1 MSNDDPA
8 ETVAHNQDLRQA
20 REEFRVKHPSQRLI
34 PDEPK
39 SASDLLI
46 EIEERDRRLI
56 YILAALPSPIA
67 YEFLQSVAG
76 NREDVSLDGI
86 AKRCGISRRTLSRLL
101 VNARSVARG
110 DTPPPGIGS
119 SKKLCNAQSTR
130 RGRAHRA
137 TDAKNNKKGDK
148 K

>member
-1 MSNDDPA
+1 MSSDEQIDDV
-8 ETVAHNQDLRQA
+8 TRIQNIDDFNL
-20 REEFRVKHPSQRLI
+20 KHPSQRLF
-34 PDEPK
+34 PDKPK

-119 SKKLCNAQSTR
+119 SQTQYGRQSTR
-130 RGRAHRA
+130 RGRAYRA
-137 TDAKNNKKGDK
+137 TDAKNTKKRK
-148 K
+148 